1 MNLQKHTLGIALAI
15 LTALAMTA
23 SIVSVKAMQGKQS
36 SGKFR
41 EKTIEGVWRTV
52 VTFRN
57 CQTGDPLR
65 FYSRRIHFS

>member
-41 EKTIEGVWRTV
+41 EKNHRRCVA
-52 VTFRN
+52 N
-57 CQTGDPLR
+57 SGDI
-65 FYSRRIHFS
+65 S